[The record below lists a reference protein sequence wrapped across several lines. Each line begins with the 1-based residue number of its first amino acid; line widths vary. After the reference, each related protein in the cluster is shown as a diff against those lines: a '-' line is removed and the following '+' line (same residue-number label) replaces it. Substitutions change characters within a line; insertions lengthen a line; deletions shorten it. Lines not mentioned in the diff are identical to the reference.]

1 MLIISALGVAVGLVL
16 GLTGAG
22 GGIFAVPALVLGM
35 HWSMTQAAP
44 IALIAVGLAALTGAL
59 DGLHK
64 RQTRYKAAFL
74 MALSGTAT
82 APMGLI
88 LARQLPEYLLML
100 LFSTIMLIVAY
111 RMLRPLLGLSPRS
124 ALTRPKPCQINQK
137 TGKFVWTRSCALT
150 IGSIGAITGF
160 FTGLLGVG
168 GGFLIVPAL
177 QRYTKL
183 GIHSIV
189 STSLMVIALVSA
201 NTVFFA
207 LWREP
212 IVPAGTW
219 IFVALV
225 IVGMVLGRIL
235 APRLSAR
242 LIQGT
247 FVILCLLA
255 ALVVGCEA
263 FYALFSS

>member
-1 MLIISALGVAVGLVL
+1 MLIISALGVAVGLML

-59 DGLHK
+59 DGLRK

-74 MALSGTAT
+74 MALAGTAT
-82 APMGLI
+82 APMGL
-88 LARQLPEYLLML
+88 LVARQLPEYLLML
-100 LFSTIMLIVAY
+100 LFCAIMLIVAY
-111 RMLRPLLGLSPRS
+111 RMLKPLLGLGSP
-124 ALTRPKPCQINQK
+124 ADPTQPKPCQLNAQ
-137 TGKFVWTRSCALT
+137 TGKFVWTRSCTLT
-150 IGSIGAITGF
+150 IGAIGAVTGF

-177 QRYTKL
+177 QRYTQL
-183 GIHSIV
+183 SLHSIV

-201 NTVFFA
+201 NTVLFT

-212 IVPAGTW
+212 VVPAGTW
-219 IFVALV
+219 FFVLLV
-225 IVGMVLGRIL
+225 IVGMVLGRL
-235 APRLSAR
+235 LTPRLSAR
-242 LIQGT
+242 LIQGA

-263 FYALFSS
+263 LYALLST